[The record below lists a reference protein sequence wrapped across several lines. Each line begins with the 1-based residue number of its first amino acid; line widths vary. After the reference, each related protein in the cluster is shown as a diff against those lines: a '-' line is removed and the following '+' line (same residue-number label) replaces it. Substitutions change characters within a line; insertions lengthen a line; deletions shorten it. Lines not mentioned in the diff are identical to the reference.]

1 MKTKYVVKIA
11 GLIASFLAIILSSGC
26 IALKTFPQA
35 ARGGDTVALAVGSAD
50 GMTRANTTATFVS
63 DSAPNTP
70 INLTPGI
77 RGVFRLY
84 ADKASGMFSD
94 SAISYVVDTSGH
106 EPWVTVMVVD
116 LPPGLPTGTGKV
128 HITTTA
134 TFPTIGSSINDVP
147 VNLEILPGTGVPAN
161 LPYEFGS
168 GSSRNGDLTQLE
180 TVPHALVMPLFPHS
194 TSWPTYGAIELKLHV
209 PTTEGTALNPPFLRV
224 LVDDMSAPSTS
235 SSLNA
240 VFRHDSNQDLTLM
253 LLSPTGRLRYYEARF
268 SIVPLK
274 NSTQSISLTATPVI
288 TSIRYFDING
298 NQVAGPLASDFV
310 VQLR

>member
-1 MKTKYVVKIA
+1 MKTKHSITISA
-11 GLIASFLAIILSSGC
+11 LATCILAMTLSGC
-26 IALKTFPQA
+26 IALQTFPQA
-35 ARGGDTVALAVGSAD
+35 ARGGDTVSLAVGSAD

-63 DSAPNTP
+63 DSTPNAP

-77 RGVFRLY
+77 RGIFRLY

-94 SAISYVVDTSGH
+94 SAISFVVDTSGH

-116 LPPGLPTGTGKV
+116 LPQGLPFGAGKV

-134 TFPTIGSSINDVP
+134 TFPTIGSKIDDVP
-147 VNLEILPGTGVPAN
+147 INLEILPGTGVTSN
-161 LPYEFGS
+161 LSYEFGV
-168 GSSRNGDLTQLE
+168 GSSRNGNLTQLE
-180 TVPHALVMPLFPHS
+180 TLPYALVRPVFPHG
-194 TSWPTYGAIELKLHV
+194 TAWPTYGAIELKLHV

-224 LVDDMSAPSTS
+224 LVDDMSTSSTS
-235 SSLNA
+235 SGLSS

-274 NSTQSISLTATPVI
+274 NSTQSIGFTATPVI
-288 TSIRYFDING
+288 TSVRYFDING
-298 NQVAGPLASDFV
+298 NVVAGPAISDFV
-310 VQLR
+310 IQLR